1 MREPYSILL
10 KPILTE
16 KALQLQEERIY
27 CFSVDRKANKLEV
40 KNAVEKIF
48 GVKVEVVKIINIAG
62 KKRSRY
68 RREGFTSSWKKAY
81 VKLKEG
87 EKALDFTVGA

>member
-1 MREPYSILL
+1 MREPYKVII

-16 KALQLQEERIY
+16 KALQKHDDRIY
-27 CFSVDRKANKLEV
+27 CFSIDVKANKIEV

-48 GVKVEVVKIINIAG
+48 GVKVEEVKIMNLSG

-68 RREGFTSSWKKAY
+68 RKEGYTSSWRKAY

-87 EKALDFTVGA
+87 EKELDFTVGG